1 MLRLSKF
8 ADYGTQVMAYMA
20 KDGAV
25 HSASEVSATLG
36 IAIPTVSKILKM
48 LVRENLVASS
58 LGAKGGYTLA
68 RDPSEISIAEI
79 INAMDGPI
87 SITECSS
94 TTTSCQRES
103 TCSTRSNWQGINH
116 IIHDALDKVNLAQM
130 IAPMPQVVDVSRIRS
145 RGAFV

>member
-1 MLRLSKF
+1 
-8 ADYGTQVMAYMA
+8 MA

-25 HSASEVSATLG
+25 HSASEVSAGLG

-58 LGAKGGYTLA
+58 LGAKGGYMLA
-68 RDPSEISIAEI
+68 RDPGEISIAEI

-94 TTTSCQRES
+94 TTTSCERES

-116 IIHDALDKVNLAQM
+116 IIHDALNKVNLAEM
-130 IAPMPQVVDVSRIRS
+130 IAPKPQIVDMSRIRS